1 MTAAEVKEHV
11 ALRDAF
17 VRGAVA
23 LARTSVD
30 ALDADAEEDSPRAA
44 APPGPAALGRRA
56 VPKAAVAAFAHL
68 VVVYQRPRAR
78 RRRRRRRRRSARA
91 RAGGGGAEGEAPEAV
106 DPAACEPAPVFRA
119 LELTPDEEAFRAA
132 WDACNQLL
140 DPPETPSAFRV
151 SSEEASETLGDDFGD
166 EETARLAYALA
177 TAEAAVGE
185 HRFVA
190 AELLANRDQSG
201 AWTDHAIASLLF
213 DLRRLGPRAVGDVI
227 FYSLVSAFDEVT
239 GGDRSDPDVVVAM
252 EHAFEEFSARLAHMF
267 NVGSARDR
275 AVCRHVVEEGLRYA
289 IPTSAPEPEKQPFLS
304 LGLAAFVPKLAGAD
318 ARAFAEPLALVLDG
332 VDAEHAD
339 NAPLADFAERVAA
352 RAAGA
357 AGRSASSRRRRGR
370 TRRARAR
377 GGGARRSAEEPARTR
392 EPVRAFGAEEVR
404 RYHGL

>member
-1 MTAAEVKEHV
+1 M
-11 ALRDAF
+11 
-17 VRGAVA
+17 
-23 LARTSVD
+23 
-30 ALDADAEEDSPRAA
+30 
-44 APPGPAALGRRA
+44 
-56 VPKAAVAAFAHL
+56 
-68 VVVYQRPRAR
+68 VVYQRPRAAAAEAAAEAARAAR
-78 RRRRRRRRRSARA
+78 RR
-91 RAGGGGAEGEAPEAV
+91 AEGEAPEAV

-357 AGRSASSRRRRGR
+357 AGKIGEFAAQRGRCPGRAARRRRAPIPRRSRRRTRSPCARSGGGGGGEAVSWGVTR
-370 TRRARAR
+370 AYAAWGVMRDARLWVERRRRARPMCNVTIAR
-377 GGGARRSAEEPARTR
+377 FTTDALRTHLS
-392 EPVRAFGAEEVR
+392 PNDTV
-404 RYHGL
+404 

>member
-1 MTAAEVKEHV
+1 M
-11 ALRDAF
+11 
-17 VRGAVA
+17 
-23 LARTSVD
+23 
-30 ALDADAEEDSPRAA
+30 
-44 APPGPAALGRRA
+44 
-56 VPKAAVAAFAHL
+56 
-68 VVVYQRPRAR
+68 
-78 RRRRRRRRRSARA
+78 
-91 RAGGGGAEGEAPEAV
+91 
-106 DPAACEPAPVFRA
+106 
-119 LELTPDEEAFRAA
+119 
-132 WDACNQLL
+132 
-140 DPPETPSAFRV
+140 
-151 SSEEASETLGDDFGD
+151 
-166 EETARLAYALA
+166 AYALA

-352 RAAGA
+352 PPARR
-357 AGRSASSRRRRGR
+357 GRSASSRRRRGAPAG
-370 TRRARAR
+370 RARR
-377 GGGARRSAEEPARTR
+377 GGPGARRSRRSRRRTR
-392 EPVRAFGAEEVR
+392 SPCARSGGAEEVR
-404 RYHGL
+404 RYHGV

>member
-68 VVVYQRPRAR
+68 VVVYRGAR
-78 RRRRRRRRRSARA
+78 RRRSGGGGGGAA
-91 RAGGGGAEGEAPEAV
+91 RAGGGGAEGEAPECV

-357 AGRSASSRRRRGR
+357 AGKIGEFAAQARAH
-370 TRRARAR
+370 RRARAAR
-377 GGGARRSAEEPARTR
+377 GGRADPAEADAGRG
-392 EPVRAFGAEEVR
+392 PVRAFGGGR
-404 RYHGL
+404 RR